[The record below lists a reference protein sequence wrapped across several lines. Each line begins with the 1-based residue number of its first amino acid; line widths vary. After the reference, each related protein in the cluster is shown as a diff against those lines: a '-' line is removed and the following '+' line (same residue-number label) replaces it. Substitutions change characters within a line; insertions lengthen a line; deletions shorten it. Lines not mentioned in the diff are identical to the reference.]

1 MNNRFTLLQLNK
13 ILKKVRAFEKEF
25 DALSDEEIASK
36 TDEFRKRLDKGE
48 TTDDILPEAY
58 AVVCQA
64 DRRILGKRPYD
75 VQVLGAIAMHKGY
88 LCEMNTGEG
97 KTLVATLPMYL
108 NGLTGK
114 SAILVTT
121 NEYLALRDAEEMG
134 NVYNFLG
141 LTVAAGVN
149 KDASKRFTNEEKK
162 EIYSKDIVYTT
173 HAVLGFDYL
182 FNNLCKDSSEKFLR
196 EFNYVIIDE
205 ADSVLLDSAQTPLV
219 ISGSPKVQSNLYE
232 LADFFVTTLE
242 QDVHFEKEEKK
253 VWLTEEGIKRAEEFF
268 EIDNFYSEENF
279 EVNRHVTLALRAH
292 ALFEIERDY
301 VINRDGELVLLDN
314 ESGRMMPGV
323 KMRGGQHQ
331 AIEQK
336 ELIEVTQENRS
347 VASIT
352 YQNLFLMFPHMA
364 GMSGTIRDAAEEV
377 FDIYHKKVVV
387 IPTNHPII
395 RKDQKDVFFADFE
408 SQFNAAIKEAIKHHK
423 TKQPVLIVAST
434 IAETEYLSRLL
445 INERIPHNVLNANNA
460 FWEAEI
466 IKEAG
471 NLGAVT
477 VATSMAGRGTDIK
490 LSDEVKALGG
500 LAVIGVGRMTNIRQ
514 ERQARGRAGRQG
526 DPGFSI
532 FFVSL
537 EDDVVANFDTEKL
550 EPYIEGKK
558 HISARKIKRYVNKS
572 QKITEE
578 RARDSRKKALD
589 YDLVMKLQ
597 RNLLYNTRNDLLFG
611 ANLTF
616 DDIIGIAKENVED
629 FLNGSEELTSSSLT
643 RYILDNISY
652 TIDYRVS
659 DMLDRLDDKDFIQNG
674 LIDIVRDGLK
684 LQESRIGYRD
694 DMSKFMRIA
703 TLRAIDDAWVEEVDY
718 LQQLQSAVSGRATAQ
733 RNLVFEYQRDAL
745 LAFRL
750 MEREIKR
757 NIVRNILLS
766 DVTIDDE
773 EELHIMYP

>member
-1 MNNRFTLLQLNK
+1 MYNKIILIQLNK
-13 ILKKVRAFEKEF
+13 ILKKVRAFEAEY
-25 DALSDEEIASK
+25 DSLTDEELAAK
-36 TDEFRKRLDKGE
+36 TDEFRERIRNGE

-58 AVVCQA
+58 AVACQA

-75 VQVLGAIAMHKGY
+75 VQVLGAIAMHQGY

-97 KTLVATLPMYL
+97 KTLVGTLPMYL

-134 NVYNFLG
+134 EVYNFLG
-141 LTVAAGVN
+141 LSVAAGVK
-149 KDASKRFTNEEKK
+149 KDAGERLTNEEKK
-162 EIYSKDIVYTT
+162 EVYSKDIVYTT
-173 HAVLGFDYL
+173 HSALGFDYL
-182 FNNLCKDSSEKFLR
+182 FDNLAKDKDEKFMR

-219 ISGSPKVQSNLYE
+219 ISGSPLVQSNLYE
-232 LADFFVTTLE
+232 LANFFVTTL
-242 QDVHFEKEEKK
+242 QMGTHYEKEEKK
-253 VWLTEEGIKRAEEFF
+253 VWLTEEGIRRAEEFF
-268 EIDNFYSEENF
+268 EIDNFYSAENF

-301 VINRDGELVLLDN
+301 VISNDGELVLLDN

-331 AIEQK
+331 AIEMK

-364 GMSGTIRDAAEEV
+364 GMSGTIKDAAEEL
-377 FDIYHKKVVV
+377 FEIYHKRIVV
-387 IPTNHPII
+387 IPTNHPIQ
-395 RKDQKDVFFADFE
+395 RKDYKDIFFPDFE
-408 SQFNAAIKEAIKHHK
+408 SQFNAAIKEAIKHHE
-423 TKQPVLIVAST
+423 TRQPVLIVAST
-434 IAETEYLSRLL
+434 IAETEYLSALL

-471 NLGAVT
+471 DLGAVT

-526 DPGFSI
+526 DPGFSQ

-537 EDDVVANFDTEKL
+537 EDDVVSNFNTEKI
-550 EPYIEGKK
+550 EPYIDGKRK
-558 HISARKIKRYVNKS
+558 ISSRKIKRYVNKS
-572 QKITEE
+572 QKMTEE
-578 RARDSRKKALD
+578 NARESRKKALD
-589 YDLVMKLQ
+589 YDRVMKLQ
-597 RNLLYNTRNDLLFG
+597 RQLLYETRDKLLFG
-611 ANLTF
+611 AKLTF
-616 DDIIGIAKENVED
+616 DDIIGIANENVDVFFED
-629 FLNGSEELTSSSLT
+629 NEELTSPVIT
-643 RYILDNISY
+643 RFILDNISY
-652 TIDYRVS
+652 TLDNRAME
-659 DMLDRLDDKDFIQNG
+659 MLERLDDRTFVREKI
-674 LIDIVRDGLK
+674 IEIVKSGLK
-684 LQESRIGYRD
+684 RQQDKLGDKE
-694 DMSKFMRIA
+694 DMANFMRIA

-733 RNLVFEYQRDAL
+733 RNLVFEYQKDAL
-745 LAFRL
+745 SAFRM
-750 MEREIKR
+750 MERDIKR
-757 NIVRNILLS
+757 NVVRNILLS
-766 DVTIDDE
+766 DVSIDE
-773 EELHIMYP
+773 EKEFRIMYP

>member
-232 LADFFVTTLE
+232 LANFFVTTLE

-537 EDDVVANFDTEKL
+537 EDDVVANFDNEKL

-558 HISARKIKRYVNKS
+558 HISVRKIKRYVNKS

-616 DDIIGIAKENVED
+616 DDIIGIAKENIED

-659 DMLDRLDDKDFIQNG
+659 DMLDRLDDKDFIQDG

-684 LQESRIGYRD
+684 LQESRIGYSD

-766 DVTIDDE
+766 DVTIDE
-773 EELHIMYP
+773 EDELHIMYP

>member
-1 MNNRFTLLQLNK
+1 MYNKIILIQLNK
-13 ILKKVRAFEKEF
+13 ILKKVRAFEAEY
-25 DALSDEEIASK
+25 DSLTDEELAAK
-36 TDEFRKRLDKGE
+36 TDEFRERIRNGE

-58 AVVCQA
+58 AVACQA

-75 VQVLGAIAMHKGY
+75 VQVLGAIAMHQGY

-97 KTLVATLPMYL
+97 KTLVGTLPMYL

-134 NVYNFLG
+134 EVYNFLG
-141 LTVAAGVN
+141 LSVAAGVK
-149 KDASKRFTNEEKK
+149 KDAGERLTNEEKK
-162 EIYSKDIVYTT
+162 EVYSKDIVYTT
-173 HAVLGFDYL
+173 HSALGFDYL
-182 FNNLCKDSSEKFLR
+182 FDNLAKDKDEKFMR

-219 ISGSPKVQSNLYE
+219 ISGSPLVQSNLYE
-232 LADFFVTTLE
+232 LANFFVTTL
-242 QDVHFEKEEKK
+242 QMGTHYEKEEKK
-253 VWLTEEGIKRAEEFF
+253 VWLTEEGIRRAEEFF
-268 EIDNFYSEENF
+268 EIDNFYSAENF

-301 VINRDGELVLLDN
+301 VISDDGELVLLDN

-331 AIEQK
+331 AIEMK
-336 ELIEVTQENRS
+336 ELIDVTQENRS

-364 GMSGTIRDAAEEV
+364 GMSGTIKDAAEEL
-377 FDIYHKKVVV
+377 FEIYHKRIVV
-387 IPTNHPII
+387 IPTNHPIQ
-395 RKDQKDVFFADFE
+395 RKDYKDIFFPDFE
-408 SQFNAAIKEAIKHHK
+408 SQFNAAIKEAIKHHE
-423 TKQPVLIVAST
+423 TRQPVLIVAST
-434 IAETEYLSRLL
+434 IAETEYLSALL

-471 NLGAVT
+471 DLGAVT

-537 EDDVVANFDTEKL
+537 EDEVVSNFNTEKI
-550 EPYIEGKK
+550 EPYIDGKRK
-558 HISARKIKRYVNKS
+558 ISSRKIKRYVNKS
-572 QKITEE
+572 QKMTEE
-578 RARDSRKKALD
+578 NARESRKKALD
-589 YDLVMKLQ
+589 YDRVMKLQ
-597 RNLLYNTRNDLLFG
+597 RQLLYETRDKLLFG
-611 ANLTF
+611 AKLTF
-616 DDIIGIAKENVED
+616 DDIIGIANENVDVFFED
-629 FLNGSEELTSSSLT
+629 NEELTSPVIT
-643 RYILDNISY
+643 RFILDNISY
-652 TIDYRVS
+652 TLDNRAME
-659 DMLDRLDDKDFIQNG
+659 MLERLDDRTFVREKI
-674 LIDIVRDGLK
+674 IDIVKSGLK
-684 LQESRIGYRD
+684 RQQDKLGSKE
-694 DMSKFMRIA
+694 DMANFMRIA

-733 RNLVFEYQRDAL
+733 RNLVFEYQKDAL
-745 LAFRL
+745 SAFRM
-750 MEREIKR
+750 MERDIKR
-757 NIVRNILLS
+757 NVVRNILLS
-766 DVTIDDE
+766 DVSIDE
-773 EELHIMYP
+773 EKEFRIMYP

>member
-1 MNNRFTLLQLNK
+1 MYNKIILIQLNK
-13 ILKKVRAFEKEF
+13 ILKKVRAFEAEY
-25 DALSDEEIASK
+25 DSLTDEELAAK
-36 TDEFRKRLDKGE
+36 TDEFRERIRNGE

-58 AVVCQA
+58 AVACQA

-75 VQVLGAIAMHKGY
+75 VQVLGAIAMHQGY
-88 LCEMNTGEG
+88 FCEMNTGEG
-97 KTLVATLPMYL
+97 KTLVGTLPMYL

-134 NVYNFLG
+134 EVYNFLG
-141 LTVAAGVN
+141 LSVAAGVK
-149 KDASKRFTNEEKK
+149 KDAGERLTNEEKK
-162 EIYSKDIVYTT
+162 EVYSKDIVYTT
-173 HAVLGFDYL
+173 HSALGFDYL
-182 FNNLCKDSSEKFLR
+182 FDNLAKDKDEKFMR

-219 ISGSPKVQSNLYE
+219 ISGSPLVQSNLYE
-232 LADFFVTTLE
+232 LANFFVTTL
-242 QDVHFEKEEKK
+242 QMGTHYEKEEKK
-253 VWLTEEGIKRAEEFF
+253 VWLTEEGIRRAEEFF
-268 EIDNFYSEENF
+268 EIDNFYSAENF

-301 VINRDGELVLLDN
+301 VISDDGELVLLDN

-331 AIEQK
+331 AIEMK
-336 ELIEVTQENRS
+336 ELIDVTQENRS

-364 GMSGTIRDAAEEV
+364 GMSGTIKDAAEEL
-377 FDIYHKKVVV
+377 FEIYHKRIVV
-387 IPTNHPII
+387 IPTNHPIQ
-395 RKDQKDVFFADFE
+395 RKDYKDIFFPDFE
-408 SQFNAAIKEAIKHHK
+408 SQFNAAIKEAIKHHE
-423 TKQPVLIVAST
+423 TRQPVLIVAST
-434 IAETEYLSRLL
+434 IAETEYLSALL

-471 NLGAVT
+471 DLGAVT

-526 DPGFSI
+526 DPGFSQ

-537 EDDVVANFDTEKL
+537 EDDVVSNFNTEKI
-550 EPYIEGKK
+550 EPYIDGKRK
-558 HISARKIKRYVNKS
+558 ISSRKIKRYVNKS
-572 QKITEE
+572 QKMTEE
-578 RARDSRKKALD
+578 NARESRKKALD
-589 YDLVMKLQ
+589 YDRVMKLQ
-597 RNLLYNTRNDLLFG
+597 RQLLYETRDKLLFG
-611 ANLTF
+611 AKLTF
-616 DDIIGIAKENVED
+616 DDIIGIANENVDVFFED
-629 FLNGSEELTSSSLT
+629 NEELTSPVIT
-643 RYILDNISY
+643 RFILDNISY
-652 TIDYRVS
+652 TLDNRAME
-659 DMLDRLDDKDFIQNG
+659 MLERLDDRTFVREKI
-674 LIDIVRDGLK
+674 IEIVKSGLK
-684 LQESRIGYRD
+684 RQQDKLGSKE
-694 DMSKFMRIA
+694 DMANFMRIA

-733 RNLVFEYQRDAL
+733 RNLVFEYQKDAL
-745 LAFRL
+745 SAFRM
-750 MEREIKR
+750 MERDIKR
-757 NIVRNILLS
+757 NVVRNILLS
-766 DVTIDDE
+766 DVSIDE
-773 EELHIMYP
+773 EKEFRIMYP

>member
-25 DALSDEEIASK
+25 DALSDEELAKK
-36 TDEFRKRLDKGE
+36 TDEFRNRLDKGE

-232 LADFFVTTLE
+232 LANFFVTTLE

-537 EDDVVANFDTEKL
+537 EDDVVANFDNEKL
-550 EPYIEGKK
+550 EPYIDGTK
-558 HISARKIKRYVNKS
+558 HISARKIKRYVNRS

-597 RNLLYNTRNDLLFG
+597 RNLLYDTRNDLLFG
-611 ANLTF
+611 ANLTY
-616 DDIIGIAKENVED
+616 DDIIGIAKENIED
-629 FLNGSEELTSSSLT
+629 FLNTSEELTASSLT

-659 DMLDRLDDKDFIQNG
+659 DMLDRLDDKKYIQNG

-684 LQESRIGYRD
+684 FQENRIGYKD

-757 NIVRNILLS
+757 NIVRNILLA
-766 DVTIDDE
+766 DVTVDEE

>member
-1 MNNRFTLLQLNK
+1 MYNKIILLQLNK
-13 ILKKVRAFEKEF
+13 ILKKVRAFEAEY
-25 DALSDEEIASK
+25 DSLTDEELAAK
-36 TDEFRKRLDKGE
+36 TDEFRERIRNGE
-48 TTDDILPEAY
+48 TTDDMLPEAY
-58 AVVCQA
+58 AVACQA

-75 VQVLGAIAMHKGY
+75 VQVLGAIAMHQGY

-97 KTLVATLPMYL
+97 KTLVGTLPMYL

-134 NVYNFLG
+134 EVYNFLG
-141 LTVAAGVN
+141 LSVAAGVK
-149 KDASKRFTNEEKK
+149 KDAGERLTNEEKK
-162 EIYSKDIVYTT
+162 EVYSKDIVYTT
-173 HAVLGFDYL
+173 HSALGFDYL
-182 FNNLCKDSSEKFLR
+182 FDNLAKDKDEKFMR

-219 ISGSPKVQSNLYE
+219 ISGSPLVQSNLYE
-232 LADFFVTTLE
+232 LANFFVTTL
-242 QDVHFEKEEKK
+242 QMGTHYEKEEKK
-253 VWLTEEGIKRAEEFF
+253 VWLTEEGIRRAEEFF
-268 EIDNFYSEENF
+268 EIDNFYSAENF

-301 VINRDGELVLLDN
+301 VISDDGELVLLDN

-331 AIEQK
+331 AIEMK
-336 ELIEVTQENRS
+336 ELIDVTQENRS

-364 GMSGTIRDAAEEV
+364 GMSGTIKDAAEEL
-377 FDIYHKKVVV
+377 FEIYHKRIVV
-387 IPTNHPII
+387 IPTNHPIQ
-395 RKDQKDVFFADFE
+395 RKDYKDIFFPDFE
-408 SQFNAAIKEAIKHHK
+408 SQFNAAIKEAIKHHE
-423 TKQPVLIVAST
+423 TRQPVLIVAST
-434 IAETEYLSRLL
+434 IAETEYLSALL

-471 NLGAVT
+471 DLGAVT

-537 EDDVVANFDTEKL
+537 EDDVVSNFNTEKI
-550 EPYIEGKK
+550 EPYIDGKRK
-558 HISARKIKRYVNKS
+558 ISSRKIKRYVNKS
-572 QKITEE
+572 QKMTEE
-578 RARDSRKKALD
+578 NARESRKKALD
-589 YDLVMKLQ
+589 YDRVMKLQ
-597 RNLLYNTRNDLLFG
+597 RQLLYETRDKLLFG
-611 ANLTF
+611 AKLTF
-616 DDIIGIAKENVED
+616 DDIIGIANENVDVFFED
-629 FLNGSEELTSSSLT
+629 NEELTSPVIT
-643 RYILDNISY
+643 RFILDNISY
-652 TIDYRVS
+652 TLDNRAME
-659 DMLDRLDDKDFIQNG
+659 MLERLDDRTFVREKI
-674 LIDIVRDGLK
+674 IEIVKSGLK
-684 LQESRIGYRD
+684 RQQDKLGDKE
-694 DMSKFMRIA
+694 DMANFMRIA

-733 RNLVFEYQRDAL
+733 RNLVFEYQKDAL
-745 LAFRL
+745 SAFRM
-750 MEREIKR
+750 MERDIKR
-757 NIVRNILLS
+757 NVVRNILLS
-766 DVTIDDE
+766 DVSIDE
-773 EELHIMYP
+773 EKEFRIMYP

>member
-1 MNNRFTLLQLNK
+1 MYNKIILIQLNK
-13 ILKKVRAFEKEF
+13 ILKKVRAFEAEY
-25 DALSDEEIASK
+25 DSLTDEELAAK
-36 TDEFRKRLDKGE
+36 TDEFRERIRNGE

-58 AVVCQA
+58 AVACQA

-75 VQVLGAIAMHKGY
+75 VQVLGAIAMHQGY

-97 KTLVATLPMYL
+97 KTLVGTLPMYL

-134 NVYNFLG
+134 EVYNFLG
-141 LTVAAGVN
+141 LSVAAGVK
-149 KDASKRFTNEEKK
+149 KDAGERLTNEEKK
-162 EIYSKDIVYTT
+162 EVYSKDIVYTT
-173 HAVLGFDYL
+173 HSALGFDYL
-182 FNNLCKDSSEKFLR
+182 FDNLAKDKDEKFMR

-219 ISGSPKVQSNLYE
+219 ISGSPLVQSNLYE
-232 LADFFVTTLE
+232 LANFFVTTL
-242 QDVHFEKEEKK
+242 QMGTHYEKEEKK
-253 VWLTEEGIKRAEEFF
+253 VWLTEEGIRRAEEFF
-268 EIDNFYSEENF
+268 EIDNFYSAENF

-301 VINRDGELVLLDN
+301 VISDDGELVLLDN

-331 AIEQK
+331 AIEMK
-336 ELIEVTQENRS
+336 ELIDVTQENRS

-364 GMSGTIRDAAEEV
+364 GMSGTIKDAAEEL
-377 FDIYHKKVVV
+377 FEIYHKRIVV
-387 IPTNHPII
+387 IPTNHPIQ
-395 RKDQKDVFFADFE
+395 RKDYKDIFFPDFE
-408 SQFNAAIKEAIKHHK
+408 SQFNAAIKEAIKHHE
-423 TKQPVLIVAST
+423 TRQPVLIVAST
-434 IAETEYLSRLL
+434 IAETEYLSALL

-471 NLGAVT
+471 DLGAVT

-526 DPGFSI
+526 DPGFSQ

-537 EDDVVANFDTEKL
+537 EDDVVSNFNTEKI
-550 EPYIEGKK
+550 EPYIDGKRK
-558 HISARKIKRYVNKS
+558 ISSRKIKRYVNKS
-572 QKITEE
+572 QKMTEE
-578 RARDSRKKALD
+578 NARESRKKALD
-589 YDLVMKLQ
+589 YDRVMKLQ
-597 RNLLYNTRNDLLFG
+597 RQLLYETRDKLLFG
-611 ANLTF
+611 AKLTF
-616 DDIIGIAKENVED
+616 DDIIGIANENVDVFFED
-629 FLNGSEELTSSSLT
+629 NEELTSPIIT
-643 RYILDNISY
+643 RFILDNISY
-652 TIDYRVS
+652 TLDNRAME
-659 DMLDRLDDKDFIQNG
+659 MLERLDDRTFVRDKI
-674 LIDIVRDGLK
+674 IDIVKSGLK
-684 LQESRIGYRD
+684 RQQDKLGSKE
-694 DMSKFMRIA
+694 DMANFMRIA

-733 RNLVFEYQRDAL
+733 RNLVFEYQKDAL
-745 LAFRL
+745 SAFRM
-750 MEREIKR
+750 MERDIKR
-757 NIVRNILLS
+757 NVVRNILLS
-766 DVTIDDE
+766 DVSIDE
-773 EELHIMYP
+773 EKEFRIMYP

>member
-616 DDIIGIAKENVED
+616 NDIIGIAKENIED

>member
-1 MNNRFTLLQLNK
+1 MNNRIILLKLNK
-13 ILKKVRAFEKEF
+13 ILKKVRAFEAEY
-25 DALSDEEIASK
+25 DSLTDEELAAK
-36 TDEFRKRLDKGE
+36 TDEFRERIRNGE

-58 AVVCQA
+58 AVACQA

-97 KTLVATLPMYL
+97 KTLVGTLPMYL

-134 NVYNFLG
+134 EVYNFLG
-141 LTVAAGVN
+141 LSVAAGVK
-149 KDASKRFTNEEKK
+149 KDAGERLTNEEKK
-162 EIYSKDIVYTT
+162 EVYSKDIVYTT
-173 HAVLGFDYL
+173 HSALGFDYL
-182 FNNLCKDSSEKFLR
+182 FDNLAKDKDEKFMR

-219 ISGSPKVQSNLYE
+219 ISGSPLVQSNLYE
-232 LADFFVTTLE
+232 LANFFVTTL
-242 QDVHFEKEEKK
+242 QMGTHYEKEEKK
-253 VWLTEEGIKRAEEFF
+253 VWLTEEGIRRAEEFF
-268 EIDNFYSEENF
+268 EIDNFYSAENF

-301 VINRDGELVLLDN
+301 VISNDGELVLLDN

-331 AIEQK
+331 AIEMK

-364 GMSGTIRDAAEEV
+364 GMSGTIKDAAEEL
-377 FDIYHKKVVV
+377 FEIYHKRIVV
-387 IPTNHPII
+387 IPTNHPIQ
-395 RKDQKDVFFADFE
+395 RKDYKDIFFPDFE
-408 SQFNAAIKEAIKHHK
+408 SQFNAAIKEAIKHHE
-423 TKQPVLIVAST
+423 TRQPVLIVAST
-434 IAETEYLSRLL
+434 IAETEYLSALL

-471 NLGAVT
+471 DLGAVT

-526 DPGFSI
+526 DPGFSQ

-537 EDDVVANFDTEKL
+537 EDDVVSNFNTEKI
-550 EPYIEGKK
+550 EPYIDGKRK
-558 HISARKIKRYVNKS
+558 VSSRKIKRYVNKS
-572 QKITEE
+572 QKMTEE
-578 RARDSRKKALD
+578 NARESRKKALD
-589 YDLVMKLQ
+589 YDRVMKLQ
-597 RNLLYNTRNDLLFG
+597 RQLLYETRDKLLFG
-611 ANLTF
+611 AKLTF
-616 DDIIGIAKENVED
+616 DDIIGIANENVDVFFED
-629 FLNGSEELTSSSLT
+629 NEELTSPVIT
-643 RYILDNISY
+643 RFILDNISY
-652 TIDYRVS
+652 TLDNRAME
-659 DMLDRLDDKDFIQNG
+659 MLERLDDRTFVREKI
-674 LIDIVRDGLK
+674 IEIVKSGLK
-684 LQESRIGYRD
+684 RQQDKLGDKE
-694 DMSKFMRIA
+694 DMANFMRIA
-703 TLRAIDDAWVEEVDY
+703 TLRAIDDAGVEEVDY

-733 RNLVFEYQRDAL
+733 RNLVFEYQKDAL
-745 LAFRL
+745 SAFRM
-750 MEREIKR
+750 MERDIKR
-757 NIVRNILLS
+757 NVVRNILLS
-766 DVTIDDE
+766 DVSIDE
-773 EELHIMYP
+773 EKEFRIMYP

>member
-1 MNNRFTLLQLNK
+1 MYNKIILIQLNK
-13 ILKKVRAFEKEF
+13 ILKKVRAFEAEY
-25 DALSDEEIASK
+25 DSLTDEELAAK
-36 TDEFRKRLDKGE
+36 TDEFRERIRNGE

-58 AVVCQA
+58 AVACQA

-75 VQVLGAIAMHKGY
+75 VQVLGAIAMHQGY

-97 KTLVATLPMYL
+97 KTLVGTLPMYL

-134 NVYNFLG
+134 EVYNFLG
-141 LTVAAGVN
+141 LSVAAGVK
-149 KDASKRFTNEEKK
+149 KDAGERLTNEEKK
-162 EIYSKDIVYTT
+162 EVYSKDIVYTT
-173 HAVLGFDYL
+173 HSALGFDYL
-182 FNNLCKDSSEKFLR
+182 FDNLAKDKDEKFMR

-219 ISGSPKVQSNLYE
+219 ISGSPLVQSNLYE
-232 LADFFVTTLE
+232 LANFFVTTL
-242 QDVHFEKEEKK
+242 QMGTHYEKEEKK
-253 VWLTEEGIKRAEEFF
+253 VWLTEEGIRRAEEFF
-268 EIDNFYSEENF
+268 EIDNFYSAENF

-301 VINRDGELVLLDN
+301 VISDDGELVLLDN

-331 AIEQK
+331 AIEMK
-336 ELIEVTQENRS
+336 ELIDVTQENRS

-364 GMSGTIRDAAEEV
+364 GMSGTIKDAAEEL
-377 FDIYHKKVVV
+377 FEIYHKRIVV
-387 IPTNHPII
+387 IPTNHPIQ
-395 RKDQKDVFFADFE
+395 RKDYKDIFFPDFE
-408 SQFNAAIKEAIKHHK
+408 SQFSAAIKEAIKHHE
-423 TKQPVLIVAST
+423 TRQPVLIVAST
-434 IAETEYLSRLL
+434 IAETEYLSALL

-471 NLGAVT
+471 DLGAVT

-537 EDDVVANFDTEKL
+537 EDEVVSNFNTEKI
-550 EPYIEGKK
+550 EPYIDGKRK
-558 HISARKIKRYVNKS
+558 ISSRKIKRYVNKS
-572 QKITEE
+572 QKMTEE
-578 RARDSRKKALD
+578 NARESRKKALD
-589 YDLVMKLQ
+589 YDRVMKLQ
-597 RNLLYNTRNDLLFG
+597 RQLLYETRDKLLFG
-611 ANLTF
+611 AKLTF
-616 DDIIGIAKENVED
+616 DDIIGIANENVDVFFED
-629 FLNGSEELTSSSLT
+629 NEELTSPVIT
-643 RYILDNISY
+643 RFILDNISY
-652 TIDYRVS
+652 TLDNRAME
-659 DMLDRLDDKDFIQNG
+659 MLERLDDRTFVREKI
-674 LIDIVRDGLK
+674 IEIVKSGLK
-684 LQESRIGYRD
+684 RQQDKLGSKE
-694 DMSKFMRIA
+694 DMANFMRIA

-733 RNLVFEYQRDAL
+733 RNLVFEYQKDAL
-745 LAFRL
+745 SAFRM
-750 MEREIKR
+750 MERDIKR
-757 NIVRNILLS
+757 NVVRNILLS
-766 DVTIDDE
+766 DVSIDE
-773 EELHIMYP
+773 EKEFRIMYP

>member
-1 MNNRFTLLQLNK
+1 MNNRIILLKLNK
-13 ILKKVRAFEKEF
+13 ILKKVRAFEAEY
-25 DALSDEEIASK
+25 DSLTDEEIAAK
-36 TDEFRKRLDKGE
+36 TDEFRERIRNGE

-58 AVVCQA
+58 AVACQA

-75 VQVLGAIAMHKGY
+75 VQVLGAIAMHQGY

-97 KTLVATLPMYL
+97 KTLVGTLPMYL

-134 NVYNFLG
+134 EVYNFLG
-141 LTVAAGVN
+141 LSVAAGVK
-149 KDASKRFTNEEKK
+149 KDAGERLTNEEKK
-162 EIYSKDIVYTT
+162 EVYSKDIVYTT
-173 HAVLGFDYL
+173 HSALGFDYL
-182 FNNLCKDSSEKFLR
+182 FDNLAKDKDEKFMR

-219 ISGSPKVQSNLYE
+219 ISGSPLVQSNLYE
-232 LADFFVTTLE
+232 LANFFVTTL
-242 QDVHFEKEEKK
+242 QMGTHYEKEEKK
-253 VWLTEEGIKRAEEFF
+253 VWLTEEGIRRAEEFF
-268 EIDNFYSEENF
+268 EIDNFYSAENF

-301 VINRDGELVLLDN
+301 VISNDGELVLLDN

-331 AIEQK
+331 AIEMK

-364 GMSGTIRDAAEEV
+364 GMSGTIKDAAEEL
-377 FDIYHKKVVV
+377 FEIYHKRIVV
-387 IPTNHPII
+387 IPTNHPIQ
-395 RKDQKDVFFADFE
+395 RKDYKDIFFPDFE
-408 SQFNAAIKEAIKHHK
+408 SQFNAAIKEAIKHHE
-423 TKQPVLIVAST
+423 TRQPVLIVAST
-434 IAETEYLSRLL
+434 IAETEYLSALL

-471 NLGAVT
+471 DLGAVT

-490 LSDEVKALGG
+490 LSEEVKALGG
-500 LAVIGVGRMTNIRQ
+500 LAVIGVGRMTNVRQ

-526 DPGFSI
+526 DPGFSQ

-537 EDDVVANFDTEKL
+537 EDDVVSNFNTEKI
-550 EPYIEGKK
+550 EPYIDGKRR
-558 HISARKIKRYVNKS
+558 ISSRKIKRYVNKS
-572 QKITEE
+572 QKMTEE
-578 RARDSRKKALD
+578 NARESRKKALD
-589 YDLVMKLQ
+589 YDRVMKLQ
-597 RNLLYNTRNDLLFG
+597 RQLLYETRDKLLFG
-611 ANLTF
+611 AKLTF
-616 DDIIGIAKENVED
+616 DDIIGIANENVDVFFED
-629 FLNGSEELTSSSLT
+629 NKELTSPVIT
-643 RYILDNISY
+643 RFILDNISY
-652 TIDYRVS
+652 TLDNRAME
-659 DMLDRLDDKDFIQNG
+659 MLERLDDRTFVREKI
-674 LIDIVRDGLK
+674 IEIVKSGLK
-684 LQESRIGYRD
+684 RQQDKLGDKE
-694 DMSKFMRIA
+694 DMANFMRIA

-733 RNLVFEYQRDAL
+733 RNLVFEYQKDAL
-745 LAFRL
+745 SAFRM
-750 MEREIKR
+750 MERDIKR
-757 NIVRNILLS
+757 NVVRNILLS
-766 DVTIDDE
+766 DVSIDE
-773 EELHIMYP
+773 EKEFRIMYP

>member
-232 LADFFVTTLE
+232 LANFFVTTLE

-537 EDDVVANFDTEKL
+537 EDDVVANFDNEKL

-616 DDIIGIAKENVED
+616 DDIIGIAKENIED

>member
-1 MNNRFTLLQLNK
+1 MNNKIILLQLNK
-13 ILKKVRAFEKEF
+13 ILKKVRAFEAEYDSLT
-25 DALSDEEIASK
+25 DAELAAK
-36 TDEFRKRLDKGE
+36 TDEFRDRLAKGE

-58 AVVCQA
+58 AVACQA

-97 KTLVATLPMYL
+97 KTLVGTLPMYL

-134 NVYNFLG
+134 EVYNFLG
-141 LTVAAGVN
+141 LSVAAGVK
-149 KDASKRFTNEEKK
+149 KDAGERLTNDEKK
-162 EIYSKDIVYTT
+162 EVYSKDIVYTT
-173 HAVLGFDYL
+173 HSALGFDYL
-182 FNNLCKDSSEKFLR
+182 FDNLVKDKDEKFMR

-219 ISGSPKVQSNLYE
+219 ISGSPLVQSNLYE
-232 LADFFVTTLE
+232 LANFFVTTL
-242 QDVHFEKEEKK
+242 QMGIHYDKEEKK

-268 EIDNFYSEENF
+268 EIDNFYSAENF

-301 VINRDGELVLLDN
+301 VISNDGELVLLDN

-331 AIEQK
+331 AIEMK
-336 ELIEVTQENRS
+336 ELIDVTQENRS

-364 GMSGTIRDAAEEV
+364 GMSGTIKDAAEEL
-377 FDIYHKKVVV
+377 FEIYHKRIVV
-387 IPTNHPII
+387 IPTNHPIQ
-395 RKDQKDVFFADFE
+395 RKDYKDIFFPDFE
-408 SQFNAAIKEAIKHHK
+408 SQFNAAIKEAIKHHE
-423 TKQPVLIVAST
+423 TRQPVLIVAST
-434 IAETEYLSRLL
+434 IAETEYLSALL

-471 NLGAVT
+471 DLGAVT

-526 DPGFSI
+526 DPGFSQ

-537 EDDVVANFDTEKL
+537 EDDVVSNFNTEKI
-550 EPYIEGKK
+550 EPYIDGKRR
-558 HISARKIKRYVNKS
+558 ISARKIKRYVNKS

-578 RARDSRKKALD
+578 NARESRKKALD
-589 YDLVMKLQ
+589 YDRVMKLQ
-597 RNLLYNTRNDLLFG
+597 RQLLYETRDKLLFG
-611 ANLTF
+611 VKMTFEDIVDIAN
-616 DDIIGIAKENVED
+616 ENVDVFFED
-629 FLNGSEELTSSSLT
+629 NEALTSSVIS
-643 RYILDNISY
+643 RFILDNISY
-652 TIDYRVS
+652 T
-659 DMLDRLDDKDFIQNG
+659 LDNRAMEMMENPNDRAF
-674 LIDIVRDGLK
+674 VRDKIIEIVKSGLK
-684 LQESRIGYRD
+684 RQEDKLGDEEYMAD
-694 DMSKFMRIA
+694 FMRIA

-733 RNLVFEYQRDAL
+733 RNLVFEYQKDAL
-745 LAFRL
+745 SAFRM
-750 MEREIKR
+750 MERDIKR
-757 NIVRNILLS
+757 IIVRNILLS
-766 DVTIDDE
+766 DVSMDE
-773 EELHIMYP
+773 EKEFRIMYP

>member
-1 MNNRFTLLQLNK
+1 MYNKIILIQLNK
-13 ILKKVRAFEKEF
+13 ILKKVRAFEAEY
-25 DALSDEEIASK
+25 DSLTDEELAAK
-36 TDEFRKRLDKGE
+36 TDEFRERIRNGE

-58 AVVCQA
+58 AVACQA

-75 VQVLGAIAMHKGY
+75 VQVLGAIAMHQGY

-97 KTLVATLPMYL
+97 KTLVGTLPMYL

-134 NVYNFLG
+134 EVYNFLG
-141 LTVAAGVN
+141 LSVAAGVK
-149 KDASKRFTNEEKK
+149 KDAGERLTNEEKK
-162 EIYSKDIVYTT
+162 EVYSKDIVYTT
-173 HAVLGFDYL
+173 HSALGFDYL
-182 FNNLCKDSSEKFLR
+182 FDNLAKDKDEKFMR

-219 ISGSPKVQSNLYE
+219 ISGSPLVQSNLYE
-232 LADFFVTTLE
+232 LANFFVTTL
-242 QDVHFEKEEKK
+242 QMGTHYEKEEKK
-253 VWLTEEGIKRAEEFF
+253 VWLTEEGIRRAEEFF
-268 EIDNFYSEENF
+268 EIDNFYSAENF

-301 VINRDGELVLLDN
+301 VISDDGELVLLDN

-331 AIEQK
+331 AIEMK
-336 ELIEVTQENRS
+336 ELIDVTQENRS

-364 GMSGTIRDAAEEV
+364 GMSGTIKDAAEEL
-377 FDIYHKKVVV
+377 FEIYHKRIVV
-387 IPTNHPII
+387 IPTNHPIQ
-395 RKDQKDVFFADFE
+395 RKDYKDIFFPDFE
-408 SQFNAAIKEAIKHHK
+408 SQFNAAIKEAIKHHE
-423 TKQPVLIVAST
+423 TRQPVLIVAST
-434 IAETEYLSRLL
+434 IAETEYLSALL

-471 NLGAVT
+471 DLGAVT

-526 DPGFSI
+526 DPGFSQ

-537 EDDVVANFDTEKL
+537 EDDVVSNFNTEKI
-550 EPYIEGKK
+550 EPYIDGKRK
-558 HISARKIKRYVNKS
+558 ISSRKIKRYVNKS
-572 QKITEE
+572 QKMTEE
-578 RARDSRKKALD
+578 NARESRKKALD
-589 YDLVMKLQ
+589 YDRVMKLQ
-597 RNLLYNTRNDLLFG
+597 RQLLYETRDKLLFG
-611 ANLTF
+611 AKLTF
-616 DDIIGIAKENVED
+616 DDIIGIANENVDVFFED
-629 FLNGSEELTSSSLT
+629 NEELTSPVIT
-643 RYILDNISY
+643 RFILDNISY
-652 TIDYRVS
+652 TLDNRAME
-659 DMLDRLDDKDFIQNG
+659 MLERLDDRTFVREKI
-674 LIDIVRDGLK
+674 IEIVKSGLK
-684 LQESRIGYRD
+684 RQQDKLGSKE
-694 DMSKFMRIA
+694 DMANFMRIA

-733 RNLVFEYQRDAL
+733 RNLVFEYQKDAL
-745 LAFRL
+745 SAFRM
-750 MEREIKR
+750 MERDIKR
-757 NIVRNILLS
+757 NVVRNILLS
-766 DVTIDDE
+766 DVSIDE
-773 EELHIMYP
+773 EKEFRIMYP

>member
-1 MNNRFTLLQLNK
+1 MHNRIILLQLNK
-13 ILKKVRAFEKEF
+13 ILKKVRLFEAEY
-25 DALSDEEIASK
+25 DALSDEELSAK
-36 TDEFRKRLDKGE
+36 TDEFRRRLEEGE

-58 AVVCQA
+58 AVACQA

-75 VQVLGAIAMHKGY
+75 VQVLGAIAMHQGY

-134 NVYNFLG
+134 KVYNFLG
-141 LTVAAGVN
+141 LSVAAGVK
-149 KDASKRFTNEEKK
+149 KDAGERLTNEEKK
-162 EIYSKDIVYTT
+162 EVYSKDIVYTT
-173 HAVLGFDYL
+173 HSALGFDYL
-182 FNNLCKDSSEKFLR
+182 FDNLVKDKDEKFMR

-219 ISGSPKVQSNLYE
+219 ISGSPLVQSNLYE
-232 LADFFVTTLE
+232 LANFFVTTL
-242 QDVHFEKEEKK
+242 QMGTHYDKEEKK
-253 VWLTEEGIKRAEEFF
+253 VWLTEEGIRRAEEFF
-268 EIDNFYSEENF
+268 EIDNFYSAENF

-301 VINRDGELVLLDN
+301 VISDDGELVLLDN

-331 AIEQK
+331 AIEKK

-352 YQNLFLMFPHMA
+352 YQNLFLMFPNMA
-364 GMSGTIRDAAEEV
+364 GMSGTIKDAAEEL
-377 FDIYHKKVVV
+377 FEIYHKRIVV
-387 IPTNHPII
+387 IPTNHPIQ
-395 RKDQKDVFFADFE
+395 RKDYKDIFFPDFE

-423 TKQPVLIVAST
+423 TNQPVLIVAST
-434 IAETEYLSRLL
+434 IAETEYLSALL

-471 NLGAVT
+471 DLSAVT

-526 DPGFSI
+526 DPGFSR

-537 EDDVVANFDTEKL
+537 EDDVVSNFSTDKI
-550 EPYIEGKK
+550 EPYIDGKRK
-558 HISARKIKRYVNKS
+558 ISARKIKRYVNKS
-572 QKITEE
+572 QRITEE
-578 RARDSRKKALD
+578 NARESRKKALD
-589 YDLVMKLQ
+589 YDKVMKLQ
-597 RNLLYNTRNDLLFG
+597 RKLLYETRDKLLFG
-611 ANLTF
+611 AKMTF
-616 DDIIGIAKENVED
+616 EDIIDIANENVD
-629 FLNGSEELTSSSLT
+629 VFFHDNNKLSGSVIT

-652 TIDYRVS
+652 TLDSRAM
-659 DMLDRLDDKDFIQNG
+659 DMLKSLDNRELIREKI
-674 LIDIVRDGLK
+674 IDIVKSGLK
-684 LQESRIGYRD
+684 RQQLKIGSREAMAD
-694 DMSKFMRIA
+694 FMRIA
-703 TLRAIDDAWVEEVDY
+703 TLRAIDDAWIEEVDY

-733 RNLVFEYQRDAL
+733 RNLVFEYQKDAL
-745 LAFRL
+745 SAFRM
-750 MEREIKR
+750 MERDIKR
-757 NIVRNILLS
+757 NVIRNILLS
-766 DVTIDDE
+766 DVSIDE
-773 EELHIMYP
+773 EKEFRIMYP

>member
-232 LADFFVTTLE
+232 LANFFVTTLE

-537 EDDVVANFDTEKL
+537 EDDVVANFDNEKL

-611 ANLTF
+611 ANLKF
-616 DDIIGIAKENVED
+616 DDIIGIAKENIED

-766 DVTIDDE
+766 DVTIDEE

>member
-537 EDDVVANFDTEKL
+537 EDDVVANFDNEKL

-558 HISARKIKRYVNKS
+558 HISTRKIKRYVNKS

-616 DDIIGIAKENVED
+616 NDIIEIAKENIED

-766 DVTIDDE
+766 DVTIDEE

>member
-1 MNNRFTLLQLNK
+1 MYNKIILIQLNK
-13 ILKKVRAFEKEF
+13 ILKKVRAFEAEY
-25 DALSDEEIASK
+25 DSLTDEELAAK
-36 TDEFRKRLDKGE
+36 TDEFRERIRNGE

-58 AVVCQA
+58 AVACQA

-75 VQVLGAIAMHKGY
+75 VQVLGAIAMHQGY

-97 KTLVATLPMYL
+97 KTLVGTLPMYL

-134 NVYNFLG
+134 EVYNFLG
-141 LTVAAGVN
+141 LSVAAGVK
-149 KDASKRFTNEEKK
+149 KDAGERLTNEEKK
-162 EIYSKDIVYTT
+162 EVYSKDIVYTT
-173 HAVLGFDYL
+173 HSALGFDYL
-182 FNNLCKDSSEKFLR
+182 FDNLAKDKDEKFMR

-219 ISGSPKVQSNLYE
+219 ISGSPLVQSNLYE
-232 LADFFVTTLE
+232 LANFFVTTL
-242 QDVHFEKEEKK
+242 QMGTHYEKEEKK
-253 VWLTEEGIKRAEEFF
+253 VWLTEEGIRRAEEFF
-268 EIDNFYSEENF
+268 EIDNFYSAENF

-301 VINRDGELVLLDN
+301 VISNDGELVLLDN

-331 AIEQK
+331 AIEMK
-336 ELIEVTQENRS
+336 ELIDVTQENRS

-364 GMSGTIRDAAEEV
+364 GMSGTIKDAAEEL
-377 FDIYHKKVVV
+377 FEIYHKRIVV
-387 IPTNHPII
+387 IPTNHPIQ
-395 RKDQKDVFFADFE
+395 RKDYKDIFFPDFE
-408 SQFNAAIKEAIKHHK
+408 SQFNAAIKEAIKHHE
-423 TKQPVLIVAST
+423 TRQPVLIVAST
-434 IAETEYLSRLL
+434 IAETEYLSALL

-471 NLGAVT
+471 DLGAVT

-526 DPGFSI
+526 DPGFSQ

-537 EDDVVANFDTEKL
+537 EDDVVSNFNTEKI
-550 EPYIEGKK
+550 EPYIDGKRK
-558 HISARKIKRYVNKS
+558 ITSRKIKRYVNKS
-572 QKITEE
+572 QKMTEE
-578 RARDSRKKALD
+578 NARESRKKALD
-589 YDLVMKLQ
+589 YDRVMKLQ
-597 RNLLYNTRNDLLFG
+597 RQLLYETRDKLLFG
-611 ANLTF
+611 AKLTF
-616 DDIIGIAKENVED
+616 DDIIGIANENVDVFFED
-629 FLNGSEELTSSSLT
+629 NEELTSPVIT
-643 RYILDNISY
+643 RFILDNISY
-652 TIDYRVS
+652 TLDNRAME
-659 DMLDRLDDKDFIQNG
+659 MLERLDDRTFVREKI
-674 LIDIVRDGLK
+674 IEIVKSGLK
-684 LQESRIGYRD
+684 RQQDKLGDKE
-694 DMSKFMRIA
+694 DMANFMRIA

-733 RNLVFEYQRDAL
+733 RNLVFEYQKDAL
-745 LAFRL
+745 SAFRM
-750 MEREIKR
+750 MERDIKR
-757 NIVRNILLS
+757 NVVRNILLS
-766 DVTIDDE
+766 DVSVDE
-773 EELHIMYP
+773 EKEFRIMYP

>member
-1 MNNRFTLLQLNK
+1 MYNKIILIQLNK
-13 ILKKVRAFEKEF
+13 ILKKVRAFEAEY
-25 DALSDEEIASK
+25 DSLTDEELAAK
-36 TDEFRKRLDKGE
+36 TDEFRERIRNGE

-58 AVVCQA
+58 AVACQA

-75 VQVLGAIAMHKGY
+75 VQVLGAIAMHQGY

-97 KTLVATLPMYL
+97 KTLVGTLPMYL

-134 NVYNFLG
+134 EVYNFLG
-141 LTVAAGVN
+141 LSVAAGVK
-149 KDASKRFTNEEKK
+149 KDAGERLTNEEKK
-162 EIYSKDIVYTT
+162 EVYSKDIVYTT
-173 HAVLGFDYL
+173 HSALGFDYL
-182 FNNLCKDSSEKFLR
+182 FDNLAKDKDEKFMR

-219 ISGSPKVQSNLYE
+219 ISGSPLVQSNLYE
-232 LADFFVTTLE
+232 LANFFVTTL
-242 QDVHFEKEEKK
+242 QMGTHYEKEEKK
-253 VWLTEEGIKRAEEFF
+253 VWLTEEGIRRAEEFF
-268 EIDNFYSEENF
+268 EIDNFYSAENF

-301 VINRDGELVLLDN
+301 VISDDGELVLLDN

-331 AIEQK
+331 AIEMK
-336 ELIEVTQENRS
+336 ELIDVTQENRS

-364 GMSGTIRDAAEEV
+364 GMSGTIKDAAEEL
-377 FDIYHKKVVV
+377 FEIYHKRIVV
-387 IPTNHPII
+387 IPTNHPIQ
-395 RKDQKDVFFADFE
+395 RKDYKDIFFPDFE
-408 SQFNAAIKEAIKHHK
+408 SQFNAAIKEAIKHHE
-423 TKQPVLIVAST
+423 TRQPVLIVAST
-434 IAETEYLSRLL
+434 IAETEYLSALL

-471 NLGAVT
+471 DLGAVT

-537 EDDVVANFDTEKL
+537 EDEVVNNFNTEKI
-550 EPYIEGKK
+550 EPYIDGKRK
-558 HISARKIKRYVNKS
+558 ISSRKIKRYVNKS
-572 QKITEE
+572 QKMTEE
-578 RARDSRKKALD
+578 NARESRKKALD
-589 YDLVMKLQ
+589 YDRVMKLQ
-597 RNLLYNTRNDLLFG
+597 RQLLYETRDKLLFG
-611 ANLTF
+611 AKLTF
-616 DDIIGIAKENVED
+616 DDIIGIANENVDVFFED
-629 FLNGSEELTSSSLT
+629 NEELTSPVIT
-643 RYILDNISY
+643 RFILDNISY
-652 TIDYRVS
+652 TLDNRAME
-659 DMLDRLDDKDFIQNG
+659 MLERLDDRTFVREKI
-674 LIDIVRDGLK
+674 IEIVKSGLK
-684 LQESRIGYRD
+684 RQQDKLGSKE
-694 DMSKFMRIA
+694 DMANFMRIA

-733 RNLVFEYQRDAL
+733 RNLVFEYQKDAL
-745 LAFRL
+745 SAFRM
-750 MEREIKR
+750 MERDIKR
-757 NIVRNILLS
+757 NVVRNILLS
-766 DVTIDDE
+766 DVSIDE
-773 EELHIMYP
+773 EKEFRIMYP

>member
-1 MNNRFTLLQLNK
+1 MYNEIILIQLNK
-13 ILKKVRAFEKEF
+13 ILKKVRAFEAEY
-25 DALSDEEIASK
+25 DSLTDEELAAK
-36 TDEFRKRLDKGE
+36 TDEFRERIRNGE

-58 AVVCQA
+58 AVACQA

-75 VQVLGAIAMHKGY
+75 VQVLGAIAMHQGY

-97 KTLVATLPMYL
+97 KTLVGTLPMYL

-134 NVYNFLG
+134 EVYNFLG
-141 LTVAAGVN
+141 LSVAAGVK
-149 KDASKRFTNEEKK
+149 KDAGERLTNEEKK
-162 EIYSKDIVYTT
+162 EVYSKDIVYTT
-173 HAVLGFDYL
+173 HSALGFDYL
-182 FNNLCKDSSEKFLR
+182 FDNLAKDKDEKFMR

-219 ISGSPKVQSNLYE
+219 ISGSPLVQSNLYE
-232 LADFFVTTLE
+232 LANFFVTTL
-242 QDVHFEKEEKK
+242 QMGTHYEKEEKK
-253 VWLTEEGIKRAEEFF
+253 VWLTEEGIRRAEEFF
-268 EIDNFYSEENF
+268 EIDNFYSAENF

-301 VINRDGELVLLDN
+301 VISDDGELVLLDN

-331 AIEQK
+331 AIEMK
-336 ELIEVTQENRS
+336 ELIDVTQENRS

-364 GMSGTIRDAAEEV
+364 GMSGTIKDAAEEL
-377 FDIYHKKVVV
+377 FEIYHKRIVV
-387 IPTNHPII
+387 IPTNHPIQ
-395 RKDQKDVFFADFE
+395 RKDYKDIFFPDFE
-408 SQFNAAIKEAIKHHK
+408 SQFNAAIKEAIKHHE
-423 TKQPVLIVAST
+423 TRQPVLIVAST
-434 IAETEYLSRLL
+434 IAETEYLSALL

-471 NLGAVT
+471 DLGAVT

-526 DPGFSI
+526 DPGFSQ

-537 EDDVVANFDTEKL
+537 EDDVVSNFNTEKI
-550 EPYIEGKK
+550 EPYIDGKRK
-558 HISARKIKRYVNKS
+558 ISSRKIKRYVNKS
-572 QKITEE
+572 QKMTEE
-578 RARDSRKKALD
+578 NARESRKKALD
-589 YDLVMKLQ
+589 YDRVMKLQ
-597 RNLLYNTRNDLLFG
+597 RQLLYETRDKLLFG
-611 ANLTF
+611 AKLTF
-616 DDIIGIAKENVED
+616 DDIIGIANENVDVFFED
-629 FLNGSEELTSSSLT
+629 NEELTSPVIT
-643 RYILDNISY
+643 RFILDNISY
-652 TIDYRVS
+652 TLDNRAME
-659 DMLDRLDDKDFIQNG
+659 MLERLDDRTFVRDKI
-674 LIDIVRDGLK
+674 IDIVKSGLK
-684 LQESRIGYRD
+684 RQQDKLGNKE
-694 DMSKFMRIA
+694 DMANFMRIA

-733 RNLVFEYQRDAL
+733 RNLVFEYQKDAL
-745 LAFRL
+745 SAFRM
-750 MEREIKR
+750 MERDIKR
-757 NIVRNILLS
+757 NVVRNILLS
-766 DVTIDDE
+766 DVSIDE
-773 EELHIMYP
+773 EKEFRIMYP

>member
-1 MNNRFTLLQLNK
+1 MYNRIILLQLNK
-13 ILKKVRAFEKEF
+13 ILKKVRAFEAEY
-25 DALSDEEIASK
+25 DGLTDQELSAK
-36 TDEFRKRLDKGE
+36 TDEFRRRLEEGE
-48 TTDDILPEAY
+48 TSDDILPEAY

-75 VQVLGAIAMHKGY
+75 VQVLGAIAMHQGY

-97 KTLVATLPMYL
+97 KTLVGTLPMYL

-134 NVYNFLG
+134 EVYNFLG
-141 LTVAAGVN
+141 LSVAAGVK
-149 KDASKRFTNEEKK
+149 KDAGERLTNEEKK
-162 EIYSKDIVYTT
+162 EVYSKDIVYTT
-173 HAVLGFDYL
+173 HSALGFDYL
-182 FNNLCKDSSEKFLR
+182 FDNLAKDKDEKFMR

-219 ISGSPKVQSNLYE
+219 ISGSPLVQSNLYE
-232 LADFFVTTLE
+232 LANFFVTTL
-242 QDVHFEKEEKK
+242 QMGIHYDKEEKK
-253 VWLTEEGIKRAEEFF
+253 VWLTEEGIRRAEEFF
-268 EIDNFYSEENF
+268 EIDNFYSAENF

-301 VINRDGELVLLDN
+301 VISDDGELVLLDN

-331 AIEQK
+331 AIEMK
-336 ELIEVTQENRS
+336 ELIDVTQENRS

-364 GMSGTIRDAAEEV
+364 GMSGTIKDASEEL
-377 FDIYHKKVVV
+377 FEIYHKRIVV
-387 IPTNHPII
+387 IPTNHPIQ
-395 RKDQKDVFFADFE
+395 RKDYKDIFFPDFE
-408 SQFNAAIKEAIKHHK
+408 SQFNAAIKEAIKHHE
-423 TKQPVLIVAST
+423 TRQPVLIVAST
-434 IAETEYLSRLL
+434 IAETEYLSALL

-471 NLGAVT
+471 DLGAVT

-537 EDDVVANFDTEKL
+537 EDDVVSNFNTEKI
-550 EPYIEGKK
+550 EPYIDGKRK
-558 HISARKIKRYVNKS
+558 ISSRKIKRYVNKS
-572 QKITEE
+572 QKMTEE
-578 RARDSRKKALD
+578 NARESRKKALD
-589 YDLVMKLQ
+589 YDRVMKLQ
-597 RNLLYNTRNDLLFG
+597 RQLLYETRDKLLFG
-611 ANLTF
+611 ARMTF
-616 DDIIGIAKENVED
+616 GDIVDIANENVD
-629 FLNGSEELTSSSLT
+629 VFFKDNEELTHSVIS
-643 RYILDNISY
+643 RFILDNISY
-652 TIDYRVS
+652 T
-659 DMLDRLDDKDFIQNG
+659 LDNRAMEMMERLDDKSFVRDKI
-674 LIDIVRDGLK
+674 IDIVKSGLK
-684 LQESRIGYRD
+684 RQQDKLGSKE
-694 DMSKFMRIA
+694 DMANFMRIA

-733 RNLVFEYQRDAL
+733 RNLVFEYQKDAL
-745 LAFRL
+745 SAFRM

-766 DVTIDDE
+766 DVSIDE
-773 EELHIMYP
+773 EKEFRIMYP

>member
-36 TDEFRKRLDKGE
+36 TDEFRRRLDKGE

-232 LADFFVTTLE
+232 LANFFVTTLE

-537 EDDVVANFDTEKL
+537 EDDVVANFDNEKL

-616 DDIIGIAKENVED
+616 DDIIGIAKENIED

-684 LQESRIGYRD
+684 LQESRIGYRE

-703 TLRAIDDAWVEEVDY
+703 ILRAIDDAWVEEVDY

-766 DVTIDDE
+766 DVTIDE
-773 EELHIMYP
+773 EGELHIMYP

>member
-1 MNNRFTLLQLNK
+1 MNNRIILLKLNK
-13 ILKKVRAFEKEF
+13 ILKKVRAYEAEY
-25 DALSDEEIASK
+25 DSLTDEELAAK
-36 TDEFRKRLDKGE
+36 TDEFRERIRNGE

-75 VQVLGAIAMHKGY
+75 VQVLGAIAMHQGY

-97 KTLVATLPMYL
+97 KTLVGTLPMYL

-134 NVYNFLG
+134 EVYNFLG
-141 LTVAAGVN
+141 LSVAAGVK
-149 KDASKRFTNEEKK
+149 KDAGERLTNEEKK
-162 EIYSKDIVYTT
+162 EVYSKDIVYTT
-173 HAVLGFDYL
+173 HSALGFDYL
-182 FNNLCKDSSEKFLR
+182 FDNLAKDKDEKFMR

-219 ISGSPKVQSNLYE
+219 ISGSPLVQSNLYE
-232 LADFFVTTLE
+232 LANFFVTTL
-242 QDVHFEKEEKK
+242 QMGTHYEKEEKK
-253 VWLTEEGIKRAEEFF
+253 VWLTEEGIRRAEEFF
-268 EIDNFYSEENF
+268 EIDNFYSAENF

-301 VINRDGELVLLDN
+301 VISNDGELVLLDN

-331 AIEQK
+331 AIEMK

-364 GMSGTIRDAAEEV
+364 GMSGTIKDAAEEL
-377 FDIYHKKVVV
+377 FEIYHKRIVV
-387 IPTNHPII
+387 IPTNHPIQ
-395 RKDQKDVFFADFE
+395 RKDYKDIFFPDFE
-408 SQFNAAIKEAIKHHK
+408 SQFNAAIKEAIKHHE
-423 TKQPVLIVAST
+423 TRQPVLIVAST
-434 IAETEYLSRLL
+434 IAETEYLSALL

-471 NLGAVT
+471 DLGAVT

-490 LSDEVKALGG
+490 LSEEVKALGG
-500 LAVIGVGRMTNIRQ
+500 LAVIGVGRMTNVRQ

-526 DPGFSI
+526 DPGFSQ

-537 EDDVVANFDTEKL
+537 EDDVVSNFNTEKI
-550 EPYIEGKK
+550 EPYIDGKRK
-558 HISARKIKRYVNKS
+558 ISSRKIKRYVNKS
-572 QKITEE
+572 QKMTEE
-578 RARDSRKKALD
+578 NARESRKKALD
-589 YDLVMKLQ
+589 YDRVMKLQ
-597 RNLLYNTRNDLLFG
+597 RQLLYETRDKLLFG
-611 ANLTF
+611 AKLTF
-616 DDIIGIAKENVED
+616 DDIIGIANENVDVFFED
-629 FLNGSEELTSSSLT
+629 NEELTSPVIT
-643 RYILDNISY
+643 RFILDNISY
-652 TIDYRVS
+652 TLDNRAME
-659 DMLDRLDDKDFIQNG
+659 MLERLDDRTFVREKI
-674 LIDIVRDGLK
+674 IEIVKSGLK
-684 LQESRIGYRD
+684 RQQDKLGDKE
-694 DMSKFMRIA
+694 DMANFMRIA

-733 RNLVFEYQRDAL
+733 RNLVFEYQKDAL
-745 LAFRL
+745 SAFRM
-750 MEREIKR
+750 MERDIKR
-757 NIVRNILLS
+757 NVVRNILLS
-766 DVTIDDE
+766 DVSIDE
-773 EELHIMYP
+773 EKEFRIMYP

>member
-1 MNNRFTLLQLNK
+1 MYNKIILIQLNK
-13 ILKKVRAFEKEF
+13 ILKKVRAFEAEY
-25 DALSDEEIASK
+25 DSLTDEELAAK
-36 TDEFRKRLDKGE
+36 TDEFRERIRNGE
-48 TTDDILPEAY
+48 ITDDILPEAY
-58 AVVCQA
+58 AVACQA

-75 VQVLGAIAMHKGY
+75 VQVLGAIAMHQGY

-97 KTLVATLPMYL
+97 KTLVGTLPMYL

-134 NVYNFLG
+134 EVYNFLG
-141 LTVAAGVN
+141 LSVAAGVK
-149 KDASKRFTNEEKK
+149 KDAGERLTNEEKK
-162 EIYSKDIVYTT
+162 EVYSKDIVYTT
-173 HAVLGFDYL
+173 HSALGFDYL
-182 FNNLCKDSSEKFLR
+182 FDNLAKDKDEKFMR

-219 ISGSPKVQSNLYE
+219 ISGSPLVQSNLYE
-232 LADFFVTTLE
+232 LANFFVTTL
-242 QDVHFEKEEKK
+242 QMGTHYEKEEKK
-253 VWLTEEGIKRAEEFF
+253 VWLTEEGIRRAEEFF
-268 EIDNFYSEENF
+268 EIDNFYSAENF

-301 VINRDGELVLLDN
+301 VISDDGELVLLDN

-331 AIEQK
+331 AIEMK
-336 ELIEVTQENRS
+336 ELIDVTQENRS

-364 GMSGTIRDAAEEV
+364 GMSGTIKDAAEEL
-377 FDIYHKKVVV
+377 FEIYHKRIVV
-387 IPTNHPII
+387 IPTNHPIQ
-395 RKDQKDVFFADFE
+395 RKDYKDIFFPDFE
-408 SQFNAAIKEAIKHHK
+408 SQFNAAIKEAIKHHE
-423 TKQPVLIVAST
+423 TRQPVLIVAST
-434 IAETEYLSRLL
+434 IAETEYLSALL

-471 NLGAVT
+471 DLGAVT

-537 EDDVVANFDTEKL
+537 EDEVVSNFNTEKI
-550 EPYIEGKK
+550 EPYIDGKRK
-558 HISARKIKRYVNKS
+558 ISSRKIKRYVNKS
-572 QKITEE
+572 QKMTEE
-578 RARDSRKKALD
+578 NARESRKKALD
-589 YDLVMKLQ
+589 YDRVMKLQ
-597 RNLLYNTRNDLLFG
+597 RQLLYETRDKLLFG
-611 ANLTF
+611 AKLTF
-616 DDIIGIAKENVED
+616 DDIIGIANENVDVFFED
-629 FLNGSEELTSSSLT
+629 NEDLTSPVIT
-643 RYILDNISY
+643 RFILDNISY
-652 TIDYRVS
+652 TLDNRAME
-659 DMLDRLDDKDFIQNG
+659 MLERLDDRTFVRDKI
-674 LIDIVRDGLK
+674 IDIVKSGLK
-684 LQESRIGYRD
+684 RQQDKLGSKE
-694 DMSKFMRIA
+694 DMANFMRIA

-733 RNLVFEYQRDAL
+733 RNLVFEYQKDAL
-745 LAFRL
+745 SAFRM
-750 MEREIKR
+750 MERDIKR
-757 NIVRNILLS
+757 NVVRNILLS
-766 DVTIDDE
+766 DVSIDE
-773 EELHIMYP
+773 EKEFRIMYP

>member
-1 MNNRFTLLQLNK
+1 MYNKIILIQLNK
-13 ILKKVRAFEKEF
+13 ILKKVRAFEAEY
-25 DALSDEEIASK
+25 DSLTNEELAAK
-36 TDEFRKRLDKGE
+36 TDEFRERIRNGE

-58 AVVCQA
+58 AVACQA

-75 VQVLGAIAMHKGY
+75 VQVLGAIAMHQGY

-97 KTLVATLPMYL
+97 KTLVGTLPMYL

-134 NVYNFLG
+134 EVYNFLG
-141 LTVAAGVN
+141 LSVAAGVK
-149 KDASKRFTNEEKK
+149 KDAGERLTNEEKK
-162 EIYSKDIVYTT
+162 EVYSKDIVYTT
-173 HAVLGFDYL
+173 HSALGFDYL
-182 FNNLCKDSSEKFLR
+182 FDNLAKDKDEKFMR

-219 ISGSPKVQSNLYE
+219 ISGSPLVQSNLYE
-232 LADFFVTTLE
+232 LANFFVTTL
-242 QDVHFEKEEKK
+242 QMGTHYEKEEKK
-253 VWLTEEGIKRAEEFF
+253 VWLTEEGIRRAEEFF
-268 EIDNFYSEENF
+268 EIDNFYSAENF

-301 VINRDGELVLLDN
+301 VISDDGELVLLDN

-331 AIEQK
+331 AIEMK
-336 ELIEVTQENRS
+336 ELIDVTQENRS

-364 GMSGTIRDAAEEV
+364 GMSGTIKDAAEEL
-377 FDIYHKKVVV
+377 FEIYHKRIVV
-387 IPTNHPII
+387 IPTNHPIQ
-395 RKDQKDVFFADFE
+395 RKDYKDIFFPDFE
-408 SQFNAAIKEAIKHHK
+408 SQFNAAIKEAIKHHE
-423 TKQPVLIVAST
+423 TRQPVLIVAST
-434 IAETEYLSRLL
+434 IAETEYLSALL

-471 NLGAVT
+471 DLGAVT

-537 EDDVVANFDTEKL
+537 EDEVVSNFNTEKI
-550 EPYIEGKK
+550 EPYIDGKRK
-558 HISARKIKRYVNKS
+558 ISSRKIKRYVNKS
-572 QKITEE
+572 QKMTEE
-578 RARDSRKKALD
+578 NARESRKKALD
-589 YDLVMKLQ
+589 YDRVMKLQ
-597 RNLLYNTRNDLLFG
+597 RQLLYETRDKLLFG
-611 ANLTF
+611 AKLIF
-616 DDIIGIAKENVED
+616 DDIIGIANENVDVFFED
-629 FLNGSEELTSSSLT
+629 NEELTSPVIT
-643 RYILDNISY
+643 RFILDNISY
-652 TIDYRVS
+652 TLDNRAME
-659 DMLDRLDDKDFIQNG
+659 MLERLDDRTFVRDKI
-674 LIDIVRDGLK
+674 IDIVKSGLK
-684 LQESRIGYRD
+684 RQQDKLGSKE
-694 DMSKFMRIA
+694 DMANFMRIA

-733 RNLVFEYQRDAL
+733 RNLVFEYQKDAL
-745 LAFRL
+745 SAFRM
-750 MEREIKR
+750 MERDIKR
-757 NIVRNILLS
+757 NVVRNILLS
-766 DVTIDDE
+766 DVSIDE
-773 EELHIMYP
+773 EKEFRIMYP

>member
-1 MNNRFTLLQLNK
+1 MNNRIILLKLNK
-13 ILKKVRAFEKEF
+13 ILKKVRAFEAEY
-25 DALSDEEIASK
+25 DSLTDEELAAK
-36 TDEFRKRLDKGE
+36 TDEFRDRIAQGE

-75 VQVLGAIAMHKGY
+75 VQVLGAIAMHQGY

-97 KTLVATLPMYL
+97 KTLVGTLPMYL

-134 NVYNFLG
+134 EVYNFLG
-141 LTVAAGVN
+141 LSVAAGVK
-149 KDASKRFTNEEKK
+149 KDAGERLTNEEKK
-162 EIYSKDIVYTT
+162 EVYSKDIVYTT
-173 HAVLGFDYL
+173 HSALGFDYL
-182 FNNLCKDSSEKFLR
+182 FDNLAKDKDEKFMR

-219 ISGSPKVQSNLYE
+219 ISGSPLVQSNLYE
-232 LADFFVTTLE
+232 LANFFVTTL
-242 QDVHFEKEEKK
+242 QMGTHYEKEEKK
-253 VWLTEEGIKRAEEFF
+253 VWLTEEGIRRAEEFF
-268 EIDNFYSEENF
+268 EIDNFYSAENF

-301 VINRDGELVLLDN
+301 VISNDGELVLLDN

-331 AIEQK
+331 AIEMK

-364 GMSGTIRDAAEEV
+364 GMSGTIKDAAEEL
-377 FDIYHKKVVV
+377 FEIYHKRIVV
-387 IPTNHPII
+387 IPTNHPIQ
-395 RKDQKDVFFADFE
+395 RKDYKDIFFPDFE
-408 SQFNAAIKEAIKHHK
+408 SQFNAAIKEAIKHHE
-423 TKQPVLIVAST
+423 TRQPVLIVAST
-434 IAETEYLSRLL
+434 IAETEYLSALL

-471 NLGAVT
+471 DLGAVT

-526 DPGFSI
+526 DPGFSQ

-537 EDDVVANFDTEKL
+537 EDDVVSNFNTEKI
-550 EPYIEGKK
+550 EPYIDGKRK
-558 HISARKIKRYVNKS
+558 ISSRKIKRYVNKS
-572 QKITEE
+572 QKMTEE
-578 RARDSRKKALD
+578 NARESRKKALD
-589 YDLVMKLQ
+589 YDRVMKLQ
-597 RNLLYNTRNDLLFG
+597 RQLLYETRDKLLFG
-611 ANLTF
+611 AKLTF
-616 DDIIGIAKENVED
+616 DDIIGIANENVDVFFED
-629 FLNGSEELTSSSLT
+629 NEELSSPVIT
-643 RYILDNISY
+643 RFILDNISY
-652 TIDYRVS
+652 TLDNRAME
-659 DMLDRLDDKDFIQNG
+659 MLERLDDRTFVREKI
-674 LIDIVRDGLK
+674 IEIVKSGLK
-684 LQESRIGYRD
+684 RQQDKLGDKE
-694 DMSKFMRIA
+694 DMANFMRIA

-733 RNLVFEYQRDAL
+733 RNLVFEYQKDAL
-745 LAFRL
+745 SAFRM
-750 MEREIKR
+750 MERDIKR
-757 NIVRNILLS
+757 NVVRNILLS
-766 DVTIDDE
+766 DVSIDE
-773 EELHIMYP
+773 EKEFRIMYP

>member
-1 MNNRFTLLQLNK
+1 MYNKIILIQLNK
-13 ILKKVRAFEKEF
+13 ILKKVRAFEAEY
-25 DALSDEEIASK
+25 DSLTDEELAAK
-36 TDEFRKRLDKGE
+36 TDEFRERIRNGE
-48 TTDDILPEAY
+48 ITDDILPEAY
-58 AVVCQA
+58 AVACQA

-75 VQVLGAIAMHKGY
+75 VQVLGAIAMHQGY

-97 KTLVATLPMYL
+97 KTLVGTLPMYL

-134 NVYNFLG
+134 EVYNFLG
-141 LTVAAGVN
+141 LSVAAGVK
-149 KDASKRFTNEEKK
+149 KDAGERLTNEEKK
-162 EIYSKDIVYTT
+162 EVYSKDIVYTT
-173 HAVLGFDYL
+173 HSALGFDYL
-182 FNNLCKDSSEKFLR
+182 FDNLAKDKDEKFMR

-219 ISGSPKVQSNLYE
+219 ISGSPLVQSNLYE
-232 LADFFVTTLE
+232 LANFFVTTL
-242 QDVHFEKEEKK
+242 QMGTHYEKEEKK
-253 VWLTEEGIKRAEEFF
+253 VWLTEEGIRRAEEFF
-268 EIDNFYSEENF
+268 EIDNFYSAENF

-301 VINRDGELVLLDN
+301 VISDDGELVLLDN

-331 AIEQK
+331 AIEMK
-336 ELIEVTQENRS
+336 ELIDVTQENRS

-364 GMSGTIRDAAEEV
+364 GMSGTIKDAAEEL
-377 FDIYHKKVVV
+377 FEIYHKRIVV
-387 IPTNHPII
+387 IPTNHPIQ
-395 RKDQKDVFFADFE
+395 RKDYKDIFFPDFE
-408 SQFNAAIKEAIKHHK
+408 SQFNAAIKEAIKHHE
-423 TKQPVLIVAST
+423 TRQPVLIVAST
-434 IAETEYLSRLL
+434 IAETEYLSALL

-471 NLGAVT
+471 DLGAVT

-526 DPGFSI
+526 DPGFSQ

-537 EDDVVANFDTEKL
+537 EDDVVSNFNTEKI
-550 EPYIEGKK
+550 EPYIDGKRK
-558 HISARKIKRYVNKS
+558 ISSRKIKRYVNKS
-572 QKITEE
+572 QKMTEE
-578 RARDSRKKALD
+578 NARESRKKALD
-589 YDLVMKLQ
+589 YDRVMKLQ
-597 RNLLYNTRNDLLFG
+597 RQLLYETRDKLLFG
-611 ANLTF
+611 AKLTF
-616 DDIIGIAKENVED
+616 DDIIGIANENVDVFFED
-629 FLNGSEELTSSSLT
+629 NEELTSPVIT
-643 RYILDNISY
+643 RFILDNISY
-652 TIDYRVS
+652 TLDNRAME
-659 DMLDRLDDKDFIQNG
+659 MLERLDDRTFVREKI
-674 LIDIVRDGLK
+674 IEIVKSGLK
-684 LQESRIGYRD
+684 RQQDKLGSKE
-694 DMSKFMRIA
+694 DMANFMRIA

-733 RNLVFEYQRDAL
+733 RNLVFEYQKDAL
-745 LAFRL
+745 SAFRM
-750 MEREIKR
+750 MERDIKR
-757 NIVRNILLS
+757 NVVRNILLS
-766 DVTIDDE
+766 DVSIDE
-773 EELHIMYP
+773 EKEFRIMYP

>member
-1 MNNRFTLLQLNK
+1 MYNKIILIQLNK
-13 ILKKVRAFEKEF
+13 ILKKVRAFEAEY
-25 DALSDEEIASK
+25 DSLTDEELAAK
-36 TDEFRKRLDKGE
+36 TDEFRERIRNGE

-58 AVVCQA
+58 AVACQA

-75 VQVLGAIAMHKGY
+75 VQVLGAIAMHQGY

-97 KTLVATLPMYL
+97 KTLVGTLPMYL

-134 NVYNFLG
+134 EVYNFLG
-141 LTVAAGVN
+141 LSVAAGVK
-149 KDASKRFTNEEKK
+149 KDAGERLTNEEKK
-162 EIYSKDIVYTT
+162 EVYSKDIVYTT
-173 HAVLGFDYL
+173 HSALGFDYL
-182 FNNLCKDSSEKFLR
+182 FDNLAKDKDEKFMR

-219 ISGSPKVQSNLYE
+219 ISGSPLVQSNLYE
-232 LADFFVTTLE
+232 LANFFVTTL
-242 QDVHFEKEEKK
+242 QMGTHYEKEEKK
-253 VWLTEEGIKRAEEFF
+253 VWLTEEGIRRAEEFF
-268 EIDNFYSEENF
+268 EIDNFYSAENF

-301 VINRDGELVLLDN
+301 VISDDGELVLLDN

-331 AIEQK
+331 AIEMK
-336 ELIEVTQENRS
+336 ELIDVTQENRS

-364 GMSGTIRDAAEEV
+364 GMSGTIKDAAEEL
-377 FDIYHKKVVV
+377 FEIYHKRIVV
-387 IPTNHPII
+387 IPTNHPIQ
-395 RKDQKDVFFADFE
+395 RKDYKDIFFPDFE
-408 SQFNAAIKEAIKHHK
+408 SQFNAAIKEAIKHHE
-423 TKQPVLIVAST
+423 TRQPVLIVAST
-434 IAETEYLSRLL
+434 IAETEYLSALL

-471 NLGAVT
+471 DLGAVT

-526 DPGFSI
+526 DPGFSQ

-537 EDDVVANFDTEKL
+537 EDDVVSNFNTEKI
-550 EPYIEGKK
+550 EPYIDGKRK
-558 HISARKIKRYVNKS
+558 ISSRKIKRYVNKS
-572 QKITEE
+572 QKMTEE
-578 RARDSRKKALD
+578 NARESRKKALD
-589 YDLVMKLQ
+589 YDRVMKLQ
-597 RNLLYNTRNDLLFG
+597 RQLLYETRDKLLFG
-611 ANLTF
+611 AKLTF
-616 DDIIGIAKENVED
+616 DDIIGIANENVDVFFED
-629 FLNGSEELTSSSLT
+629 NEELTSPVIT
-643 RYILDNISY
+643 RFILDNISY
-652 TIDYRVS
+652 TLDNRAME
-659 DMLDRLDDKDFIQNG
+659 MLERLDDRTFVRDKI
-674 LIDIVRDGLK
+674 IDIVKSGLK
-684 LQESRIGYRD
+684 RQQDKLGNKE
-694 DMSKFMRIA
+694 DMANFMRIA

-733 RNLVFEYQRDAL
+733 RNLVFEYQKDAL
-745 LAFRL
+745 SAFRM
-750 MEREIKR
+750 MERDIKR
-757 NIVRNILLS
+757 NVVRNILLS
-766 DVTIDDE
+766 DVSIDE
-773 EELHIMYP
+773 EKEFRIMYP

>member
-1 MNNRFTLLQLNK
+1 MNNKIILLQLNK
-13 ILKKVRAFEKEF
+13 ILKKVRIFEAEY
-25 DALSDEEIASK
+25 DSLTDEELAAK
-36 TDEFRKRLDKGE
+36 TDEFRDRLAKGE

-58 AVVCQA
+58 AVACQA

-97 KTLVATLPMYL
+97 KTLVGTLPMYL

-134 NVYNFLG
+134 EVYNFLG
-141 LTVAAGVN
+141 LSVAAGVK
-149 KDASKRFTNEEKK
+149 KDAGERLTNDEKK
-162 EIYSKDIVYTT
+162 EVYSKDIVYTT
-173 HAVLGFDYL
+173 HSALGFDYL
-182 FNNLCKDSSEKFLR
+182 FDNLVKDKDEKFMR

-219 ISGSPKVQSNLYE
+219 ISGSPLVQSNLYE
-232 LADFFVTTLE
+232 LANFFVTTL
-242 QDVHFEKEEKK
+242 QMGIHYDKEEKK

-268 EIDNFYSEENF
+268 EIDNFYSAENF

-301 VINRDGELVLLDN
+301 VISNDGELVLLDN

-331 AIEQK
+331 AIEMK
-336 ELIEVTQENRS
+336 ELIDVTQENRS

-364 GMSGTIRDAAEEV
+364 GMSGTIKDAAEEL
-377 FDIYHKKVVV
+377 FEIYHKRIVV
-387 IPTNHPII
+387 IPTNHPIQ
-395 RKDQKDVFFADFE
+395 RKDYKDIFFPDFE
-408 SQFNAAIKEAIKHHK
+408 SQFNAAIKEAIKHHE
-423 TKQPVLIVAST
+423 TRQPVLIVAST
-434 IAETEYLSRLL
+434 IAETEYLSALL

-471 NLGAVT
+471 DLGAVT

-526 DPGFSI
+526 DPGFSQ

-537 EDDVVANFDTEKL
+537 EDDVVSNFNTEKI
-550 EPYIEGKK
+550 EPYIDGKRR
-558 HISARKIKRYVNKS
+558 ISARKIKRYVNKS

-578 RARDSRKKALD
+578 NARESRKKALD
-589 YDLVMKLQ
+589 YDRVMKLQ
-597 RNLLYNTRNDLLFG
+597 RQLLYETRDKLLFG
-611 ANLTF
+611 VKMTFEDIVDIAN
-616 DDIIGIAKENVED
+616 ENVDVFFED
-629 FLNGSEELTSSSLT
+629 NEALTSSVIS
-643 RYILDNISY
+643 RFILDNISY
-652 TIDYRVS
+652 T
-659 DMLDRLDDKDFIQNG
+659 LDNRAMEMMENPNDRAF
-674 LIDIVRDGLK
+674 VRDKIIEIVKSGLK
-684 LQESRIGYRD
+684 RQEDKLGDEEYMAD
-694 DMSKFMRIA
+694 FMRIA

-733 RNLVFEYQRDAL
+733 RNLVFEYQKDAL
-745 LAFRL
+745 SAFRM
-750 MEREIKR
+750 MERDIKR
-757 NIVRNILLS
+757 IIVRNILLS
-766 DVTIDDE
+766 DVSMDE
-773 EELHIMYP
+773 EKEFRIMYP

>member
-232 LADFFVTTLE
+232 LANFFVTTLE

-537 EDDVVANFDTEKL
+537 EDDVVANFDNEKL

-616 DDIIGIAKENVED
+616 DDIIGIAKENIED

-684 LQESRIGYRD
+684 LQESRIGYRE

-703 TLRAIDDAWVEEVDY
+703 ILRAIDDAWVEEVDY

-766 DVTIDDE
+766 DVTIDE
-773 EELHIMYP
+773 EGELHIMYP

>member
-25 DALSDEEIASK
+25 DALSDEELAKK
-36 TDEFRKRLDKGE
+36 TDEFRNRLDKGE

-232 LADFFVTTLE
+232 LANFFVTTLE

-537 EDDVVANFDTEKL
+537 EDDVVANFDNEKL
-550 EPYIEGKK
+550 EPYIDGTK
-558 HISARKIKRYVNKS
+558 HISARKIKRYVNRS

-597 RNLLYNTRNDLLFG
+597 RNLLYDTRNDLLFG
-611 ANLTF
+611 ANLTY
-616 DDIIGIAKENVED
+616 DDIIGIAKENIED
-629 FLNGSEELTSSSLT
+629 FLNTSEELTASSLT

-659 DMLDRLDDKDFIQNG
+659 DMLDRLDDKKYIQDG

-684 LQESRIGYRD
+684 LQENRIGYKD

-757 NIVRNILLS
+757 NIVRNILLA
-766 DVTIDDE
+766 DVTVDDE

>member
-1 MNNRFTLLQLNK
+1 MNNRIILLKLNK
-13 ILKKVRAFEKEF
+13 ILKKVRAFEAEY
-25 DALSDEEIASK
+25 DSLTDEELAAK
-36 TDEFRKRLDKGE
+36 TDEFRERIRNGE

-58 AVVCQA
+58 AVACQA

-75 VQVLGAIAMHKGY
+75 VQVLGAIAMHQGY

-97 KTLVATLPMYL
+97 KTLVGTLPMYL

-134 NVYNFLG
+134 EVYNFLG
-141 LTVAAGVN
+141 LSVAAGVK
-149 KDASKRFTNEEKK
+149 KDAGERLTNEEKK
-162 EIYSKDIVYTT
+162 EVYSKDIVYTT
-173 HAVLGFDYL
+173 HSALGFDYL
-182 FNNLCKDSSEKFLR
+182 FDNLAKDKDEKFMR

-219 ISGSPKVQSNLYE
+219 ISGSPLVQSNLYE
-232 LADFFVTTLE
+232 LANFFVTTL
-242 QDVHFEKEEKK
+242 QMGTHYEKEEKK
-253 VWLTEEGIKRAEEFF
+253 VWLTEEGIRRAEEFF
-268 EIDNFYSEENF
+268 EIDNFYSAENF

-301 VINRDGELVLLDN
+301 VISNDGELVLLDN

-331 AIEQK
+331 AIEMK

-364 GMSGTIRDAAEEV
+364 GMSGTIKDAAEEL
-377 FDIYHKKVVV
+377 FEIYHKRIVV
-387 IPTNHPII
+387 IPTNHPIQ
-395 RKDQKDVFFADFE
+395 RKDYKDIFFPDFE
-408 SQFNAAIKEAIKHHK
+408 SQFNAAIKEAIKHHE
-423 TKQPVLIVAST
+423 TRQPVLIVAST
-434 IAETEYLSRLL
+434 IAETEYLSALL

-471 NLGAVT
+471 DLGAVT

-526 DPGFSI
+526 DPGFSQV
-532 FFVSL
+532 FVSL
-537 EDDVVANFDTEKL
+537 EDDVVSNFNTEKI
-550 EPYIEGKK
+550 EPYIDGKRK
-558 HISARKIKRYVNKS
+558 ISSRKIKRYVNKS
-572 QKITEE
+572 QKMTEE
-578 RARDSRKKALD
+578 NARESRKKALD
-589 YDLVMKLQ
+589 YDRVMKLQ
-597 RNLLYNTRNDLLFG
+597 RQLLYETRDKLLFG
-611 ANLTF
+611 AKLTF
-616 DDIIGIAKENVED
+616 DDIIGIANENVDVFFED
-629 FLNGSEELTSSSLT
+629 NEELTSPVIT
-643 RYILDNISY
+643 RFILDNISY
-652 TIDYRVS
+652 TLDNRAME
-659 DMLDRLDDKDFIQNG
+659 MLERLDDRTFVREKI
-674 LIDIVRDGLK
+674 IEIVKSGLK
-684 LQESRIGYRD
+684 RQQDKLGDKE
-694 DMSKFMRIA
+694 DMANFMRIA

-733 RNLVFEYQRDAL
+733 RNLVFEYQKDAL
-745 LAFRL
+745 SAFRM
-750 MEREIKR
+750 MERDIKR
-757 NIVRNILLS
+757 NVVRNILLS
-766 DVTIDDE
+766 DVSIDE
-773 EELHIMYP
+773 EKEFRIMYP

>member
-1 MNNRFTLLQLNK
+1 MYNKIILLQLNK
-13 ILKKVRAFEKEF
+13 ILKKVRAFEAEY
-25 DALSDEEIASK
+25 DSLTDEELAAK
-36 TDEFRKRLDKGE
+36 TDEFRERIRNGE
-48 TTDDILPEAY
+48 TTYDILPEAY
-58 AVVCQA
+58 AVACQA
-64 DRRILGKRPYD
+64 DRRILGKIPYD
-75 VQVLGAIAMHKGY
+75 VQVLGAIAMHQGY

-97 KTLVATLPMYL
+97 KTLVGTLPMYL

-134 NVYNFLG
+134 EVYNFLG
-141 LTVAAGVN
+141 LSVAAGVK
-149 KDASKRFTNEEKK
+149 KDAGERLTNEEKK
-162 EIYSKDIVYTT
+162 EVYSKDIVYTT
-173 HAVLGFDYL
+173 HSALGFDYL
-182 FNNLCKDSSEKFLR
+182 FDNLAKDKDEKFMR

-219 ISGSPKVQSNLYE
+219 ISGSPLVQSNLYE
-232 LADFFVTTLE
+232 LANFFVTTL
-242 QDVHFEKEEKK
+242 QMGTHYEKEEKK
-253 VWLTEEGIKRAEEFF
+253 VWLTEEGIRRAEEFF
-268 EIDNFYSEENF
+268 EIDNFYSAENF

-301 VINRDGELVLLDN
+301 VISDDGELVLLDN

-331 AIEQK
+331 AIEMK
-336 ELIEVTQENRS
+336 ELIDVTQENRS

-364 GMSGTIRDAAEEV
+364 GMSGTIKDASEEL
-377 FDIYHKKVVV
+377 FEIYHKRIVV
-387 IPTNHPII
+387 IPTNHPIQ
-395 RKDQKDVFFADFE
+395 RKDYKDIFFPDFE
-408 SQFNAAIKEAIKHHK
+408 SQFNAAIKEAIKHHE
-423 TKQPVLIVAST
+423 TRQPVLIVAST
-434 IAETEYLSRLL
+434 IAETEYLSALL

-471 NLGAVT
+471 DLGAVT

-537 EDDVVANFDTEKL
+537 EDDVVSNFNTEKI
-550 EPYIEGKK
+550 EPYIDGKRK
-558 HISARKIKRYVNKS
+558 ISSRKIKRYVNKS
-572 QKITEE
+572 QKMTEE
-578 RARDSRKKALD
+578 NARESRKKALD
-589 YDLVMKLQ
+589 YDRVMKLQ
-597 RNLLYNTRNDLLFG
+597 RQLLYETRDKLLFG
-611 ANLTF
+611 AKLTF
-616 DDIIGIAKENVED
+616 DDIIGIANENVDVFFED
-629 FLNGSEELTSSSLT
+629 NEELTSPVIT
-643 RYILDNISY
+643 RFILDNISY
-652 TIDYRVS
+652 TLDNRAME
-659 DMLDRLDDKDFIQNG
+659 MLERLDDRTFVREKI
-674 LIDIVRDGLK
+674 IEIVKSGLK
-684 LQESRIGYRD
+684 RQQDKLGDKE
-694 DMSKFMRIA
+694 DMANFMRIA

-733 RNLVFEYQRDAL
+733 RNLVFEYQKDAL
-745 LAFRL
+745 SAFRM
-750 MEREIKR
+750 MERDIKR
-757 NIVRNILLS
+757 NVVRNILLS
-766 DVTIDDE
+766 DVSIDE
-773 EELHIMYP
+773 EKEFRIMYP